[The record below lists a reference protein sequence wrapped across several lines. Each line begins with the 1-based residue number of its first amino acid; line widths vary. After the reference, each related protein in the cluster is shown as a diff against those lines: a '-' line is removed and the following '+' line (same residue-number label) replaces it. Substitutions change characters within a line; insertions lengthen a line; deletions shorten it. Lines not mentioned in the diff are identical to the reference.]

1 MSGKKSFFDS
11 PEWQAFLKPFKQF
24 FSFFGAKTKKSEGGI
39 SGPST
44 TSEPRPLHSRDSKSA
59 QAQAQN
65 SETAEDSEPN
75 TKKPE
80 KPKELSQEEIAAR
93 EAETKRLEKEKEKER
108 EDFLLSKFERRKLE
122 REQRKKSLEEMEET
136 VLEEQRIPLAEKQDF
151 PQYSLDDFMKVE
163 EEEEE
168 KVELRNFSLPE
179 GGLKLPEIEMLLE
192 LPEKHEVDQEEIK
205 HKMNL
210 LQDTLDSFRIDA
222 QVCVADQGPRITR
235 LEIRPAQGVN
245 VDSIA
250 ALSKNIA
257 MELAAASL
265 RVLAP
270 IPGKPFVG
278 VEIPNDN
285 PEKVAFREL
294 LESKNWQQSDAKI
307 PLALGKN
314 TSGDIRFLDLAKAP
328 HLLIAGATGAGKSVC
343 INTIIMSMIFRL
355 SPEDLELILV
365 DPKVVELTF
374 YQELPHLIAPV
385 ITDTKKVTQML
396 KWVVSEMKRRYK
408 VLALAGV
415 RNIEGY
421 NNRPNKDVE
430 ILDEDEIPIPD
441 KLPFMVIII
450 DELADIMMTSGPEV
464 ETSLAQIAQL
474 SRAVGI
480 HTIIATQR
488 PSVNVITGIIKANYP
503 TRIAFQV
510 SSQID
515 SRTIIDGKGAE
526 QLLGRGDMLFAPP
539 GASTIERLQGSLVED
554 EEIEKCVQHLAD
566 QMKPAFE
573 PRLETILTGNFDT
586 VEEGSASGNGCE
598 DDELVRQ
605 AIEIITND
613 RKASTSYLQRRLR
626 IGYNRAATLMEKL
639 EEIGIVGP
647 QVGSAKREIFID

>member
-11 PEWQAFLKPFKQF
+11 PEWQAFIKPFKQF
-24 FSFFGAKTKKSEGGI
+24 FSFFTGDKSSPENI
-39 SGPST
+39 STPLRPAIKPSA
-44 TSEPRPLHSRDSKSA
+44 ERPVEAPQK
-59 QAQAQN
+59 
-65 SETAEDSEPN
+65 
-75 TKKPE
+75 
-80 KPKELSQEEIAAR
+80 KELTPEEIAAR
-93 EAETKRLEKEKEKER
+93 EAETKRIELEKEKDR
-108 EDFLLSKFERRKLE
+108 ENFLLSKFERRKLE

-136 VLEEQRIPLAEKQDF
+136 VLEEERTPLAEKTDF
-151 PQYSLDDFMKVE
+151 PQYSLEDFMQNDEEAEKEVE
-163 EEEEE
+163 
-168 KVELRNFSLPE
+168 VRNFSLPE
-179 GGLKLPEIEMLLE
+179 GGLKLPEIGMLNPVPKKLQI
-192 LPEKHEVDQEEIK
+192 DQEEIK

-210 LQDTLDSFRIDA
+210 LQDTLDSFKIDA
-222 QVCVADQGPRITR
+222 QVCGAEQGPRITR

-250 ALSKNIA
+250 ALSKNMA
-257 MELAAASL
+257 MELAAESL

-270 IPGKPFVG
+270 IPGKPYVG

-294 LESKNWQQSDAKI
+294 LESKEWQNPDFKI
-307 PLALGKN
+307 PLAIGKN
-314 TSGDIRFLDLAKAP
+314 TSGNIRFLDLAKAP

-374 YQELPHLIAPV
+374 YQDLPHLIAPV

-408 VLALAGV
+408 ILALAGA

-421 NNRPNKDVE
+421 NSRPNKDVE
-430 ILDEDEIPIPD
+430 ILDEDEIPIPE

-510 SSQID
+510 SSHVD

-526 QLLGRGDMLFAPP
+526 QLLGRGDMLFSPP

-554 EEIEKCVQHLAD
+554 EEIDICVKHLAE
-566 QMKPAFE
+566 QMKPAYE
-573 PRLETILTGNFDT
+573 PRLETIISGNFDYVDENSNT
-586 VEEGSASGNGCE
+586 GNGVE
-598 DDELVRQ
+598 DDELIKE
-605 AIEIITND
+605 AIEIITRD

-639 EEIGIVGP
+639 EEMGIVGP

>member
-1 MSGKKSFFDS
+1 MSDKKSFFDS
-11 PEWQAFLKPFKQF
+11 PEWQAFTKPFRQLFAF
-24 FSFFGAKTKKSEGGI
+24 FSGEKKHIPAAKTVETGAPKRQEPVSQNPVKK
-39 SGPST
+39 
-44 TSEPRPLHSRDSKSA
+44 EPL
-59 QAQAQN
+59 
-65 SETAEDSEPN
+65 E
-75 TKKPE
+75 E
-80 KPKELSQEEIAAR
+80 KPQEPSE
-93 EAETKRLEKEKEKER
+93 EETQRLEKER
-108 EDFLLSKFERRKLE
+108 EEFLLSKFEMRKLE
-122 REQRKKSLEEMEET
+122 REKRKESLGELEET
-136 VLEEQRIPLAEKQDF
+136 VLDEDRVPLAEKQDF
-151 PQYSLDDFMKVE
+151 PQYTLEDFMNTGQE
-163 EEEEE
+163 EEEEIE
-168 KVELRNFSLPE
+168 QRKFVLPE
-179 GGLKLPEIEMLLE
+179 GGLQLPGIDLLHKV
-192 LPEKHEVDQEEIK
+192 PEKQKVDEDEIK
-205 HKMNL
+205 RKMNL

-222 QVCVADQGPRITR
+222 HVSGAVQGPRITR
-235 LEIRPAQGVN
+235 IEIRPAQGVN

-250 ALSKNIA
+250 SLNKNMA
-257 MELAAASL
+257 MELEAESL

-270 IPGKPFVG
+270 IPGKPLVG

-294 LESKNWQQSDAKI
+294 LESKTWQNADLKI

-314 TSGDIRFLDLAKAP
+314 TSGEIRFLDLAKAP

-365 DPKVVELTF
+365 DPKVVELTA

-385 ITDTKKVTQML
+385 ITETGKVTHML

-408 VLALAGV
+408 ILALAGA

-488 PSVNVITGIIKANYP
+488 PSVNVITGIIKANFP

-510 SSQID
+510 SSQVD

-526 QLLGRGDMLFAPP
+526 QLLGRGDMLFSPP
-539 GASTIERLQGSLVED
+539 GASTIERLQGALVED
-554 EEIEKCVQHLAD
+554 DEIDTCVEHLAN

-586 VEEGSASGNGCE
+586 QNETSNSGNAMA
-598 DDELVRQ
+598 DDDLVRE
-605 AIEIITND
+605 AIEIIARD
-613 RKASTSYLQRRLR
+613 RKASTSYIQRRLR
-626 IGYNRAATLMEKL
+626 IGYNRAATIMEQL
-639 EEIGIVGP
+639 EEMGIVGP
-647 QVGSAKREIFID
+647 QIGSAKREIFID

>member
-11 PEWQAFLKPFKQF
+11 PEWQAFIKPFKQF
-24 FSFFGAKTKKSEGGI
+24 FSFFGAKNKTAEDQS
-39 SGPST
+39 PSIKT
-44 TSEPRPLHSRDSKSA
+44 ASNPRSLNSSPPRSKSA
-59 QAQAQN
+59 SSN
-65 SETAEDSEPN
+65 SVESHHEPV
-75 TKKPE
+75 
-80 KPKELSQEEIAAR
+80 KPKTPGPEEIAAQK
-93 EAETKRLEKEKEKER
+93 AETERLEREKEKER
-108 EDFLLSKFERRKLE
+108 ESFLLNKFERRKLE

-136 VLEEQRIPLAEKQDF
+136 VLEEDRVPLAERQDF
-151 PQYSLDDFMKVE
+151 PQYSLEDFMRIDE
-163 EEEEE
+163 EEEQ

-179 GGLKLPEIEMLLE
+179 GGIQLPDIDMLLAI
-192 LPEKHEVDQEEIK
+192 PEKQQIDQEEIQ

-222 QVCVADQGPRITR
+222 QVCGAEQGPRITR

-250 ALSKNIA
+250 SLSKNIA

-294 LESKNWQQSDAKI
+294 LESKKWQTSDANI

-355 SPEDLELILV
+355 SPEELELILV

-408 VLALAGV
+408 ILALAGV
-415 RNIEGY
+415 RNIEAY

-430 ILDEDEIPIPD
+430 ILDEDEIPIPE

-510 SSQID
+510 SSQVD

-566 QMKPAFE
+566 QMKPVFE

-586 VEEGSASGNGCE
+586 VEDGSASGNGCE
-598 DDELVRQ
+598 DDELIRQ
-605 AIEIITND
+605 AIEIIASD

-626 IGYNRAATLMEKL
+626 IGYNRAATVMEKL
-639 EEIGIVGP
+639 EEMGVIGP
-647 QVGSAKREIFID
+647 QIGSAKREIFID